1 MKKQSKETNLFT
13 QEQEKK
19 IQEALNH
26 IKNYTPK
33 VGVFGDTG
41 VGKSSLCNALFR
53 KDIASVSDVEAC
65 TREIQEINLQ
75 PSEKGG
81 LILVDVPGLGEDP
94 DRHNE
99 YIELYDSL
107 VQELDL
113 LLWVIKADDR
123 KFSTGI
129 DFYKSLNG
137 VNIEVIF
144 VINQVDKIEPVSEF
158 YENGKKLSK
167 TQIANIERKEQDV
180 INRFSVERNRVI
192 PVSATQ
198 KIGLEELV
206 TVAIQLLPN
215 DKKYSFSREA
225 KKENVSKEAKEE
237 VKRGILEYLGEALDA
252 TKDFVAD
259 VVEEVWDRVKP
270 SWWLW

>member
-1 MKKQSKETNLFT
+1 MKRTGSMDQLSKE
-13 QEQEKK
+13 QENK
-19 IQEALNH
+19 IKEALNH

-41 VGKSSLCNALFR
+41 VGKSSLCNALFG

-65 TREIQEINLQ
+65 TREIQEVNLQ

-81 LILVDVPGLGEDP
+81 MILVDVPGLGEDP
-94 DRHNE
+94 DRHDE
-99 YIELYDSL
+99 YIKLYDTL

-123 KFSTGI
+123 KFITGI
-129 DFYKSLNG
+129 DFYNSLSG
-137 VNIEVIF
+137 KNIEVVF

-158 YENGKKLSK
+158 YENGKQLGK
-167 TQIANIERKEQDV
+167 TQLGNIDRKKQDIVNRFGIER
-180 INRFSVERNRVI
+180 SRVI

-198 KIGLEELV
+198 KIGLENLV
-206 TVAIQLLPN
+206 TIAIQLLPN

-237 VKRGILEYLGEALDA
+237 VKRGVLEYLAEVLETA
-252 TKDFVAD
+252 KEFV
-259 VVEEVWDRVKP
+259 VVVLEYTWDRIKP
-270 SWWLW
+270 SWWPW